1 MKKLFKILSMFSMF
15 FLFASVACVND
26 DGAGIKFFE
35 GTWQEALK
43 KSGSE
48 NKLIFLDLSTS
59 WCGWC
64 KKMKANTFSNKEVG
78 EYFNS
83 TFVNMELDA
92 EQGEG
97 QRLAQKFGVSGY
109 PTVYLVDKN
118 ENLILSS
125 EGYHE
130 ADELIQ
136 LIKSA
141 MKEKK

>member
-1 MKKLFKILSMFSMF
+1 MLCIF
-15 FLFASVACVND
+15 FLVKPVTKSKDNNN
-26 DGAGIKFFE
+26 GIKFFE

-48 NKLIFLDLSTS
+48 KKLIFLDLSTR

-64 KKMKANTFSNKEVG
+64 KKMKANTYSDKNAG
-78 EYFNS
+78 EYFNAN
-83 TFVNMELDA
+83 FINMELDA

-97 QRLAQKFGVSGY
+97 KRLAQKFGVTGY
-109 PTVYLVDKN
+109 PTIYIVDKN

-130 ADELIQ
+130 AEDLIK

-141 MKEKK
+141 VKEKK